1 MFSIVTFVTGDAI
14 GADNRASDH
23 ETADDVTA
31 NDVTANDVL
40 SRFTSDMIANLQKK
54 GVVLVERAGA
64 AGTFEGLVIFDP
76 PLDRIW
82 HLLIQGDRQN
92 EYRPELK
99 RIRTIDKGPNHSLEE
114 HELRIMFISLTYRLR
129 FELDRDQDF
138 IGWSLDPDFK
148 NDVDHIS
155 GNWQLYE
162 MEDGRTLARFETRV
176 RVGGALPG
184 WLQDTVSRKKIP
196 QTLKRCRVW
205 ANNEG

>member
-1 MFSIVTFVTGDAI
+1 MFSIVTFLTGDAI
-14 GADNRASDH
+14 GAHNGASDH
-23 ETADDVTA
+23 EVA
-31 NDVTANDVL
+31 NDV
-40 SRFTSDMIANLQKK
+40 SSHFTSDMIANLQKT
-54 GVVLVERAGA
+54 GVVLVEYTGED
-64 AGTFEGLVIFDP
+64 GTFEALVIFDP

-129 FELDRDQDF
+129 FELNRDQNF

-162 MEDGRTLARFETRV
+162 MEDGRTLARFKTRV

-184 WLQDTVSRKKIP
+184 WLQNTVSRKKIP

>member
-1 MFSIVTFVTGDAI
+1 MVGMPDIYCYTLV
-14 GADNRASDH
+14 
-23 ETADDVTA
+23 
-31 NDVTANDVL
+31 
-40 SRFTSDMIANLQKK
+40 KK
-54 GVVLVERAGA
+54 EKAWR
-64 AGTFEGLVIFDP
+64 TKTMMDYEG
-76 PLDRIW
+76 
-82 HLLIQGDRQN
+82 
-92 EYRPELK
+92 
-99 RIRTIDKGPNHSLEE
+99 
-114 HELRIMFISLTYRLR
+114 
-129 FELDRDQDF
+129 
-138 IGWSLDPDFK
+138 LDPDFK

>member
-1 MFSIVTFVTGDAI
+1 VARSTIVLIFSIVTFLTGDAI
-14 GADNRASDH
+14 GAHKGASDH
-23 ETADDVTA
+23 ETA
-31 NDVTANDVL
+31 NDVL
-40 SRFTSDMIANLQKK
+40 SHFTSDMIANLQKT
-54 GVVLVERAGA
+54 GVVLVEHTGED
-64 AGTFEGLVIFDP
+64 GTFEGLVIFDP

-129 FELDRDQDF
+129 FELNRDQNF